1 MKNCH
6 KVRAKIKPSNNMA
19 TNGKKE
25 ESRDLL
31 RSRHITD
38 HLNTGASGGVSRLRD
53 PAPRIRPGKFP
64 TFSPLVALPVNNGI
78 ALCFNR

>member
-6 KVRAKIKPSNNMA
+6 KVRAKIKPSNKMA

-31 RSRHITD
+31 RSRHITG
-38 HLNTGASGGVSRLRD
+38 HLNTGVSGGVSRLRG
-53 PAPRIRPGKFP
+53 PRSPHSAGKVSNFQ
-64 TFSPLVALPVNNGI
+64 PVGSSSGQQRNST
-78 ALCFNR
+78 LFQ